1 MNASGRVILPAQ
13 GDPVLPDQL
22 ADACGDEPGAVC
34 RWVFEVTDGDDT
46 LAAMADWFVDRPLR
60 IVVVLALAWVVSRIA
75 RRVVRRIVRQVVAPD
90 HGATLARLDR
100 LGVPGT
106 GLIDDRRD
114 DPIAESRRQARALS
128 ISNVLGSTI
137 GVGVWTIAG
146 ITALGIVGIEL
157 GPLIA
162 GAGIAGVAL
171 GFGAQ
176 SLVRDCI
183 AGLFMLMEDQY
194 GIGDVVDLGEAVGT
208 VERITLRATVLRAL
222 NGTVWHVPN
231 GEVRRVG
238 NLSQL
243 WSVAVIDVDV
253 AYDTDIAAARR
264 IIEATARAVCSDP
277 AFAAS
282 IIEEP
287 TVLGVESLGADGITI
302 RLTVKVEPGTQW
314 ALQRA
319 VREELKRAFDNAG
332 VEIPFPQR
340 TLWIRGEQGS
350 PDSATPEAP
359 STS

>member
-1 MNASGRVILPAQ
+1 MNASGLAVLPAQ
-13 GDPVLPDQL
+13 VDPVDPGSVE
-22 ADACGDEPGAVC
+22 DACGEDAGVVC
-34 RWVFEVTDGDDT
+34 RWVYEITDGHET
-46 LAAMADWFVDRPLR
+46 LATLAGWFVDRPLR
-60 IVVVLALAWVVSRIA
+60 ILIVLGLAWAVARAA
-75 RRVVRRIVRQVVAPD
+75 RRVVRRVMRQVVAPD
-90 HGATLARLDR
+90 HGAARARLDR
-100 LGVPGT
+100 LGVPGA
-106 GLIDDRRD
+106 GLIEERPG
-114 DPIAESRRQARALS
+114 DPISEARRQARALS

-137 GVGVWTIAG
+137 GVAVWTIAG
-146 ITALGIVGIEL
+146 ITALGIIGIEL

-208 VERITLRATVLRAL
+208 VERITLRATVLRSL

-238 NLSQL
+238 NLSQM

-253 AYDTDIAAARR
+253 AYDTDIATARR
-264 IIEATARAVCSDP
+264 LIEETAREVCASE
-277 AFAAS
+277 AFAAAV
-282 IIEEP
+282 IEEP
-287 TVLGVESLGADGITI
+287 TVLGVEALGADGITI

-314 ALQRA
+314 ALQRSM
-319 VREELKRAFDNAG
+319 REALKSTFDRAG

-340 TLWIRGEQGS
+340 TLWIRGEQSGS
-350 PDSATPEAP
+350 GEGTPTE
-359 STS
+359 

>member
-1 MNASGRVILPAQ
+1 M
-13 GDPVLPDQL
+13 
-22 ADACGDEPGAVC
+22 
-34 RWVFEVTDGDDT
+34 
-46 LAAMADWFVDRPLR
+46 
-60 IVVVLALAWVVSRIA
+60 
-75 RRVVRRIVRQVVAPD
+75 
-90 HGATLARLDR
+90 
-100 LGVPGT
+100 
-106 GLIDDRRD
+106 
-114 DPIAESRRQARALS
+114 
-128 ISNVLGSTI
+128 
-137 GVGVWTIAG
+137 GVWTIAG

-277 AFAAS
+277 TFAAS

>member
-1 MNASGRVILPAQ
+1 MNASSRVILPAQ
-13 GDPVLPDQL
+13 ADPIVPDPL
-22 ADACGDEPGAVC
+22 ADACGDDPGAVC
-34 RWVFEVTDGDDT
+34 EWVFDASEGNVT
-46 LAAMADWFVDRPLR
+46 LASFADWFVDRPLR
-60 IVVVLALAWVVSRIA
+60 IAIVLALAWIVARIA

-90 HGATLARLDR
+90 HGATIARLDR

-114 DPIAESRRQARALS
+114 DPIAEARRQARALS

-137 GVGVWTIAG
+137 GVAVWTIAG

-264 IIEATARAVCSDP
+264 IIEETARAVCADE

-282 IIEEP
+282 IIEQP

-319 VREELKRAFDNAG
+319 VREGLKTAFDSAG

-340 TLWIRGEQGS
+340 TLWIRGEQG
-350 PDSATPEAP
+350 TPGPTPPEPPTA
-359 STS
+359 S